1 MKPDQM
7 TEGLE
12 SVASQLGIRVR
23 YEAMTGESMGAGG
36 LCKIRGDWAIIIDKR
51 ATPSDRVA
59 ILVDALAG
67 FETAGLDV
75 PKEIEEALS
84 GRRARGK
91 GTEGENAEGTV
102 DFGAAGSSSGRG

>member
-67 FETAGLDV
+67 FETAGLDAS
-75 PKEIEEALS
+75 KEIQEALS

-91 GTEGENAEGTV
+91 GADGEETGEGAAFAGADPSSGTV
-102 DFGAAGSSSGRG
+102 